1 MNIYSEPIAITGD
14 EGFELTKLQTLL
26 SKSDIQLFWN
36 DQPWL
41 YHQILSLI
49 AGDDQN
55 SAVVLRAFS
64 TLCSVAIALLGAK
77 YASGKLRLPAVILFG
92 AIFLFSPWTFTLS
105 VAAMTEIPAWALALS
120 ALAFQR
126 FNSSR
131 LGRATVVITAALF
144 SASLHFKFSTVLIL
158 PCILTEIFIS
168 CRQGQIFQNQSRV
181 KAVRSIG
188 LFCITSVVV
197 FGLLIYV
204 APNFN
209 FSWILGTHVD
219 SLRSE
224 YSLASQ
230 ARSLSL
236 GAISTFFWMFCG
248 ALLCIMLG
256 FEKGIPRRS
265 FSPIVLLIT
274 VLIVH
279 SLVRPWWYYYSLH
292 WAIAC
297 GLVITSIL
305 TGDNE
310 SPEYHQQRGTPTSS
324 YTDLFKK
331 PSTRYIATVIG
342 VACCLS
348 AHIVD
353 GFDTLEN
360 QYFNILNRDRV
371 STSPLLAS
379 IIKYNHKS
387 RWMYTSQRDY
397 SFYSGVRIPPEIRWL
412 SIKRFISGQ
421 ISSPKVLNIVA
432 SYHPEQLLLTSKEA
446 DALNWSNIVTN
457 YDVVLRTSSSVHFVL
472 KGTSKNPGF

>member
-26 SKSDIQLFWN
+26 SKSGIELFWN

-64 TLCSVAIALLGAK
+64 TLCSVAVALLGAK

-92 AIFLFSPWTFTLS
+92 AIYLFSPWTFTLS
-105 VAAMTEIPAWALALS
+105 VAAMTEIPAWALAFS
-120 ALAFQR
+120 ALVFQR

-131 LGRATVVITAALF
+131 LGIATVVITAALF
-144 SASLHFKFSTVLIL
+144 SASLHFKFSAVLIL

-168 CRQGQIFQNQSRV
+168 CRQGQNLQNQSRV

-188 LFCITSVVV
+188 LFCIVTVVV
-197 FGLLIYV
+197 FGLITYV

-209 FSWILGTHVD
+209 FGWILGTHVD

-224 YSLASQ
+224 YSLDSQ
-230 ARSLSL
+230 GRSLSL
-236 GAISTFFWMFCG
+236 GTISSFFWMFCG

-256 FEKGIPRRS
+256 FEKGIPQRS
-265 FSPIVLLIT
+265 LPPIVLLIT
-274 VLIVH
+274 VLIAH

-305 TGDNE
+305 TGE
-310 SPEYHQQRGTPTSS
+310 HQSGGCHQQCDISTGSQEGFVNKISIRYMCS
-324 YTDLFKK
+324 LFG
-331 PSTRYIATVIG
+331 I
-342 VACCLS
+342 ACCIS

-353 GFDTLEN
+353 GIDTLKN
-360 QYFNILNRDRV
+360 QYTYIENRDRV

-379 IIKYNHKS
+379 IIKFSHKS
-387 RWMYTSQRDY
+387 RWMYTSQRVY
-397 SFYSGVRIPPEIRWL
+397 SYYSSVPIPPEVRWL

-421 ISSPKVLNIVA
+421 ISTTKVVNIVA

-446 DALNWSNIVTN
+446 DAREWSNIVTN
-457 YDVVLRTSSSVHFVL
+457 YDVVLRTPSSVHFVL
-472 KGTSKNPGF
+472 KGISKNPDF